1 VATKHRRPGHRRPAP
16 QGYGAFRTRAEWLR
30 PQCADRRRRGGRRRA
45 VEIDDAYAERFLRT
59 RGLAAGA
66 RDDAAALFIAAVA
79 DLGNATPAPTGSL
92 ARLLDQG
99 FVPTVAPVPAAVPP
113 RRRRDWRLSRALVA
127 VLAGSTLI
135 GLASGASAGILPG
148 PLQDQVGGLLEATTP
163 FEFPRSDQPAPAPRD
178 TPTPP
183 QQQPVP
189 SASVPAVVPVGPT
202 PSTLPTPVPDL
213 VDEPAPLEPT
223 APQQPPTPGTPPT
236 PDTPAQPF
244 PPAEV
249 VPPGRNDP
257 AGPPSTP
264 PAVDR
269 APPGPRQAPQGAAA
283 PGAFGQQTQGNS
295 LGRTVFAPTR

>member
-1 VATKHRRPGHRRPAP
+1 MTPS
-16 QGYGAFRTRAEWLR
+16 E
-30 PQCADRRRRGGRRRA
+30 
-45 VEIDDAYAERFLRT
+45 EIDDAYAERLLRT

-92 ARLLDQG
+92 ARLLREG

-113 RRRRDWRLSRALVA
+113 RRRRDWRPSRALVA
-127 VLAGSTLI
+127 AFAGSTLI
-135 GLASGASAGILPG
+135 GLASGASAGVLPG

-163 FEFPRSDQPAPAPRD
+163 FEFLRSDEPAPAPRD

-183 QQQPVP
+183 QQQQPVP

-202 PSTLPTPVPDL
+202 PSTLPTPVPDR
-213 VDEPAPLEPT
+213 VDEPDPVGPT
-223 APQQPPTPGTPPT
+223 APQQPPTPGTPAMPV
-236 PDTPAQPF
+236 

-269 APPGPRQAPQGAAA
+269 ASPGPRQAPPGAAA
-283 PGAFGQQTQGNS
+283 PGALGQKTQGNPA
-295 LGRTVFAPTR
+295 GRIVSAPTR

>member
-1 VATKHRRPGHRRPAP
+1 MTGPDDAP
-16 QGYGAFRTRAEWLR
+16 FKMTPSG
-30 PQCADRRRRGGRRRA
+30 
-45 VEIDDAYAERFLRT
+45 EIDDAYAERLLRT

-92 ARLLDQG
+92 ARLLREG

-113 RRRRDWRLSRALVA
+113 RRRRDWRPSRALVA
-127 VLAGSTLI
+127 ALAGSTLI
-135 GLASGASAGILPG
+135 GLATGASAGILPG

-183 QQQPVP
+183 QQQQPVP
-189 SASVPAVVPVGPT
+189 SSSVPAVVPVGPT

-213 VDEPAPLEPT
+213 VDEPDPLGPT
-223 APQQPPTPGTPPT
+223 APQQPTPGI
-236 PDTPAQPF
+236 PAQPVS
-244 PPAEV
+244 PAEV
-249 VPPGRNDP
+249 VPPRQDDP

-269 APPGPRQAPQGAAA
+269 APPGPQRNPPGAVA
-283 PGAFGQQTQGNS
+283 PGALGQETQGK
-295 LGRTVFAPTR
+295 GRTVSAPTR